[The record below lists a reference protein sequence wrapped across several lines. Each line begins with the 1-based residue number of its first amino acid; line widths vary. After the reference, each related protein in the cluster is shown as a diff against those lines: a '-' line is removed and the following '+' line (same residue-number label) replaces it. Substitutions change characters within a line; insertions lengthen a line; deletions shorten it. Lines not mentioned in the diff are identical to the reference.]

1 MTNITIKKAE
11 TGDLSAVAALAEKL
25 FTPSDALAVE
35 TELLLSD
42 EGAAIFLAF
51 CEDMPIG
58 FAQVQLRRDYVEGTA
73 TSPVGYLEGVY
84 VESAHR
90 LKGIAKRLVETSEA
104 WAKEKGCLEFASD
117 CELANTDSILFHKA
131 IGFSEA
137 NRIVCFVK
145 GLL

>member
-1 MTNITIKKAE
+1 MTEITIKKAAIS
-11 TGDLSAVAALAEKL
+11 DLSAVTALAQKL
-25 FTPSDALAVE
+25 FSLSDVLEVE
-35 TELLLSD
+35 MELLLSD
-42 EGAAIFLAF
+42 EGAAIFIAYV
-51 CEDMPIG
+51 ENVPAG

-84 VESAHR
+84 TETAFR
-90 LKGIAKRLVETSEA
+90 KQGIAKRLVEICEA

-117 CELANTDSILFHKA
+117 CELANSDSILFHKA
-131 IGFSEA
+131 IGFLEA

>member
-1 MTNITIKKAE
+1 MTKIHIKKAE
-11 TGDLSAVAALAEKL
+11 MGDLAAVVSLAEKL
-25 FTPSDALAVE
+25 FSPSGAPEAE
-35 TELLLSD
+35 MELLLSD
-42 EGAAIFLAF
+42 EGAAIFLAC
-51 CEDMPIG
+51 CENVSVG

-84 VESAHR
+84 VETAFR
-90 LKGIAKRLVETSEA
+90 RQGIAKHLVETSEA

-117 CELANTDSILFHKA
+117 CELANSDGILFHKA

-145 GLL
+145 GL